1 MGNQQSIQ
9 KLNFEDIQQIIKIP
23 DNYILINT
31 LDTDLQECLIPNTIN
46 VNNEEIIINNLLSN
60 DKTKNI
66 IIYGKNVN
74 DPSIY
79 ERYEQLIKLGF
90 NNLYIYPGGM
100 FEWLCLQDIYSDELF
115 PTNKKEMDILK
126 YKPRGK
132 LHIPLLSFIKIL
144 F

>member
-9 KLNFEDIQQIIKIP
+9 KLNFEDIQQIIKTP
-23 DNYILINT
+23 ENYILINT
-31 LDTDLQECLIPNTIN
+31 LDKDLQECLIPNTIN

-126 YKPRGK
+126 YKPSSQLNKYCITNG
-132 LHIPLLSFIKIL
+132 ID
-144 F
+144 

>member
-9 KLNFEDIQQIIKIP
+9 KLNFEDIQHIIKTP

-31 LDTDLQECLIPNTIN
+31 LDKDLQDCLIPHTIN
-46 VNNEEIIINNLLSN
+46 VINEEIVINNLLSN

-66 IIYGKNVN
+66 IIYGNNVN
-74 DPSIY
+74 DQSIY

-90 NNLYIYPGGM
+90 NNLFVYPGGM

-115 PTNKKEMDILK
+115 PTNKKELDILK
-126 YKPRGK
+126 YKPGSQLNK
-132 LHIPLLSFIKIL
+132 YYITNGID
-144 F
+144 

>member
-9 KLNFEDIQQIIKIP
+9 KLNFEDIQEIIKTP

-31 LDTDLQECLIPNTIN
+31 LDKDLQECLIPYTIN
-46 VNNEEIIINNLLSN
+46 INNEENVINNLLSN

-74 DPSIY
+74 DSYIY

-90 NNLYIYPGGM
+90 NNLFVYPGGM

-115 PTNKKEMDILK
+115 PTNKKELDILK
-126 YKPRGK
+126 YKPGSQLNK
-132 LHIPLLSFIKIL
+132 YYITNGID
-144 F
+144 

>member
-9 KLNFEDIQQIIKIP
+9 KLNFEDIQQIIKTP
-23 DNYILINT
+23 ENYILINT
-31 LDTDLQECLIPNTIN
+31 LDKDLQECLIPNTIN

-90 NNLYIYPGGM
+90 NNLYVYPGGM

-126 YKPRGK
+126 YKPSSQLNKYCITNG
-132 LHIPLLSFIKIL
+132 ID
-144 F
+144 

>member
-9 KLNFEDIQQIIKIP
+9 KLNFEDIQQIIKTP

-31 LDTDLQECLIPNTIN
+31 LDKDLQDCLIPHTIN
-46 VNNEEIIINNLLSN
+46 INNEENVINNLLSN

-74 DPSIY
+74 DSYIY

-90 NNLYIYPGGM
+90 NNLFVYPGGM

-115 PTNKKEMDILK
+115 PTNKKELDILK
-126 YKPRGK
+126 YKPGSK
-132 LHIPLLSFIKIL
+132 LNKYYITNGID
-144 F
+144 

>member
-9 KLNFEDIQQIIKIP
+9 KLNFEDIQEIIKTP

-31 LDTDLQECLIPNTIN
+31 LDKDLQECLIPYTIN
-46 VNNEEIIINNLLSN
+46 INNEENVINNLLSN

-74 DPSIY
+74 DSYIY

-90 NNLYIYPGGM
+90 NNLFVYPGGM

-126 YKPRGK
+126 YKPGSQLNK
-132 LHIPLLSFIKIL
+132 YYITNGID
-144 F
+144 

>member
-9 KLNFEDIQQIIKIP
+9 KLNFEDIQQIIKTP

-31 LDTDLQECLIPNTIN
+31 LDKDLQECLIPHTIN

-74 DPSIY
+74 ESSIY

-90 NNLYIYPGGM
+90 NNLYVYPGGM
-100 FEWLCLQDIYSDELF
+100 FEWLCLQDIYSAELF
-115 PTNKKEMDILK
+115 PTNKKELDILK
-126 YKPRGK
+126 YKPSSQLNKYCITNG
-132 LHIPLLSFIKIL
+132 ID
-144 F
+144 

>member
-9 KLNFEDIQQIIKIP
+9 KLNFEDIQQIIKTP
-23 DNYILINT
+23 ENYILINT
-31 LDTDLQECLIPNTIN
+31 LDKDLQECLIPNTIN

-115 PTNKKEMDILK
+115 PTNKKELDILK
-126 YKPRGK
+126 YKPSSQLNKYCITNG
-132 LHIPLLSFIKIL
+132 ID
-144 F
+144 

>member
-9 KLNFEDIQQIIKIP
+9 KLNFEDIQQIIKTP
-23 DNYILINT
+23 DNYIIINT
-31 LDTDLQECLIPNTIN
+31 LDKDLQDCLIPHTIN
-46 VNNEEIIINNLLSN
+46 VNNEEIVINNLLSN

-90 NNLYIYPGGM
+90 NNLYVYPGGM

-126 YKPRGK
+126 YKPSSQLNKYCITNG
-132 LHIPLLSFIKIL
+132 ID
-144 F
+144 

>member
-9 KLNFEDIQQIIKIP
+9 KLIYEDIQQIIKTP

-31 LDTDLQECLIPNTIN
+31 LDKDLQECLIPHTIN

-74 DPSIY
+74 ESSIY

-90 NNLYIYPGGM
+90 NNLYVYPGGM
-100 FEWLCLQDIYSDELF
+100 FEWLCLQDIYSAELF
-115 PTNKKEMDILK
+115 PTNKKELDILK
-126 YKPRGK
+126 YKPSSQLNKYCITNG
-132 LHIPLLSFIKIL
+132 ID
-144 F
+144 

>member
-9 KLNFEDIQQIIKIP
+9 KLNFEDIQQIIKTP
-23 DNYILINT
+23 ENYILINT
-31 LDTDLQECLIPNTIN
+31 LDKDLQECLIPNTIN

-100 FEWLCLQDIYSDELF
+100 FEWLCLQDIYSDDLF

-126 YKPRGK
+126 YKPSSQLNKYCITNG
-132 LHIPLLSFIKIL
+132 ID
-144 F
+144 

>member
-9 KLNFEDIQQIIKIP
+9 KLNFEDIQEIIKTP

-31 LDTDLQECLIPNTIN
+31 LDKDLQECLIPHTIN
-46 VNNEEIIINNLLSN
+46 INNEENVINNLLSN

-74 DPSIY
+74 DSYIY

-90 NNLYIYPGGM
+90 NNLFVYPGGM

-126 YKPRGK
+126 YKPGSQLNK
-132 LHIPLLSFIKIL
+132 YYITNGID
-144 F
+144 

>member
-9 KLNFEDIQQIIKIP
+9 KLNFEDIQQIIKTP

-31 LDTDLQECLIPNTIN
+31 LDKDLQDCLIPHTIN
-46 VNNEEIIINNLLSN
+46 INNEENVINNLLSN

-74 DPSIY
+74 DSYIY

-90 NNLYIYPGGM
+90 NNLFVYPGGM

-115 PTNKKEMDILK
+115 PTNKKELDILK
-126 YKPRGK
+126 YKPGSQLNK
-132 LHIPLLSFIKIL
+132 YYITNGID
-144 F
+144 

>member
-9 KLNFEDIQQIIKIP
+9 KLNFEDIQQIIKTP
-23 DNYILINT
+23 ENYILINT
-31 LDTDLQECLIPNTIN
+31 LDKDLQECLIPNTIN
-46 VNNEEIIINNLLSN
+46 VNNEELIINNLLSN

-90 NNLYIYPGGM
+90 NNLYVYPGGM

-126 YKPRGK
+126 YKPSSQLNKYCITNG
-132 LHIPLLSFIKIL
+132 ID
-144 F
+144 

>member
-9 KLNFEDIQQIIKIP
+9 KLNFEDIQQIIKTP
-23 DNYILINT
+23 ENYILINT
-31 LDTDLQECLIPNTIN
+31 LDKDLQECLIPNTIN

-115 PTNKKEMDILK
+115 PTNKKELDILK
-126 YKPRGK
+126 YKPSSQLNNYYITDG
-132 LHIPLLSFIKIL
+132 ID
-144 F
+144 

>member
-9 KLNFEDIQQIIKIP
+9 KLNFEDIQQIIKTP
-23 DNYILINT
+23 ENYILINT
-31 LDTDLQECLIPNTIN
+31 LDKDLQECLIPNTIN

-90 NNLYIYPGGM
+90 NNLYVYPGGM

-126 YKPRGK
+126 YKPGSQLNK
-132 LHIPLLSFIKIL
+132 YCITNGID
-144 F
+144 

>member
-9 KLNFEDIQQIIKIP
+9 KLNFEDIQHIIKTP

-31 LDTDLQECLIPNTIN
+31 LDKDLQHCLIPHTIN
-46 VNNEEIIINNLLSN
+46 VINEEIVINNLLSN

-66 IIYGKNVN
+66 IIYGNNVN

-90 NNLYIYPGGM
+90 NNLFVYPGGM

-115 PTNKKEMDILK
+115 PTNKKELDILK
-126 YKPRGK
+126 YKPGSQLNK
-132 LHIPLLSFIKIL
+132 YYITNGID
-144 F
+144 

>member
-46 VNNEEIIINNLLSN
+46 VINEEAVINELLANNKS
-60 DKTKNI
+60 KNI
-66 IIYGKNVN
+66 IIYGKNAN

-90 NNLYIYPGGM
+90 NKLYVYPGGM
-100 FEWLCLQDIYSDELF
+100 FEWMCLQDIYSDELF
-115 PTNKKEMDILK
+115 PTNKKELDILK
-126 YKPRGK
+126 YKPSSQLNNYYITDG
-132 LHIPLLSFIKIL
+132 ID
-144 F
+144 

>member
-9 KLNFEDIQQIIKIP
+9 KLNFEDIQQIIKTP
-23 DNYILINT
+23 DNYIIINT
-31 LDTDLQECLIPNTIN
+31 LDKDLQDCLIPHTIN
-46 VNNEEIIINNLLSN
+46 INNEENVINNLLSN

-74 DPSIY
+74 DPHIY

-90 NNLYIYPGGM
+90 NNLFVYPGGM

-115 PTNKKEMDILK
+115 PTNKKELDILK
-126 YKPRGK
+126 YKPGSQLNK
-132 LHIPLLSFIKIL
+132 YYITNGID
-144 F
+144 

>member
-9 KLNFEDIQQIIKIP
+9 KLNFEDIQQIIKTP
-23 DNYILINT
+23 ENYILINT
-31 LDTDLQECLIPNTIN
+31 LDKDLQECLIPNTIN
-46 VNNEEIIINNLLSN
+46 VNNEEIIINNLLYN

-90 NNLYIYPGGM
+90 NNLYVYPGGM

-126 YKPRGK
+126 YKPSSQLNKYCITNG
-132 LHIPLLSFIKIL
+132 ID
-144 F
+144 

>member
-9 KLNFEDIQQIIKIP
+9 KLNFEDIQEIIKTP

-31 LDTDLQECLIPNTIN
+31 LDKDLQECLIPHTIN
-46 VNNEEIIINNLLSN
+46 INNEENVKNNLLSN

-74 DPSIY
+74 DSYIY

-90 NNLYIYPGGM
+90 NNLFVYPGGM

-126 YKPRGK
+126 YKPGSQLNK
-132 LHIPLLSFIKIL
+132 YYITNGID
-144 F
+144 

>member
-9 KLNFEDIQQIIKIP
+9 KLNFEDIQQIIKTP
-23 DNYILINT
+23 DNYIIINT
-31 LDTDLQECLIPNTIN
+31 LDKELQDCLIPHTIT
-46 VNNEEIIINNLLSN
+46 VNNEELVINNLLSN

-74 DPSIY
+74 DPHIY

-90 NNLYIYPGGM
+90 INLFVYPGGM

-115 PTNKKEMDILK
+115 PTNKKELDILK
-126 YKPRGK
+126 YKPGSQLNK
-132 LHIPLLSFIKIL
+132 YYITNGID
-144 F
+144 

>member
-9 KLNFEDIQQIIKIP
+9 KLNFEDIQQIIKTP

-31 LDTDLQECLIPNTIN
+31 LDKDLQECLIPHTIN
-46 VNNEEIIINNLLSN
+46 ANNEEIVINNLLSN

-74 DPSIY
+74 DSSIY

-90 NNLYIYPGGM
+90 NNLYVYPGGM

-115 PTNKKEMDILK
+115 PTNKKELDILK
-126 YKPRGK
+126 YKPVSK
-132 LHIPLLSFIKIL
+132 LNKYYITDGID
-144 F
+144 

>member
-9 KLNFEDIQQIIKIP
+9 KLNFEDIQQIIKTP
-23 DNYILINT
+23 DNYIIINT
-31 LDTDLQECLIPNTIN
+31 LDKDLQDCLIPHTIN
-46 VNNEEIIINNLLSN
+46 VNNEEIVINNLLSN

-74 DPSIY
+74 DPHIY

-90 NNLYIYPGGM
+90 NNLFVYPGGM

-115 PTNKKEMDILK
+115 PTNKKELDILK
-126 YKPRGK
+126 YKPGSQLNK
-132 LHIPLLSFIKIL
+132 YYITNGID
-144 F
+144 